1 MVVNMMENFIIIIFM
16 DKELSF
22 GQMADNIM
30 ENGKIIKWM
39 DKDILH
45 GKMVDGN

>member
-1 MVVNMMENFIIIIFM
+1 M